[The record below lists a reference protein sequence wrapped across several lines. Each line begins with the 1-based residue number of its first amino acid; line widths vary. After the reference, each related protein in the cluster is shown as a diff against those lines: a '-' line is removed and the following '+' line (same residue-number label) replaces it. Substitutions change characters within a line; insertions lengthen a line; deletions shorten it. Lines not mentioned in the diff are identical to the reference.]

1 VEARSNSTLIRTFAA
16 ITAIAMLLVILLA
29 GIFIILEADHDC
41 EGEDCP
47 VCECMEQCQATL
59 HQLGSVT
66 VTGKAVL
73 FPILLLI
80 VLSVHIAAVLPKQ
93 TPVSIK
99 VRLNN

>member
-1 VEARSNSTLIRTFAA
+1 MMQSRYTKTFAA

-29 GIFIILEADHDC
+29 GIFIALEADHDC

-47 VCECMEQCQATL
+47 VCECMEQCQSTL
-59 HQLGSVT
+59 NQLGSVS
-66 VTGKAVL
+66 VTGMAVL

-80 VLSVHIAAVLPKQ
+80 ASGIHFVRVVRRE

-99 VRLNN
+99 VQLNN

>member
-1 VEARSNSTLIRTFAA
+1 MEARSNSTLIRSFAA

-29 GIFIILEADHDC
+29 GIFIALEADHDC

-47 VCECMEQCQATL
+47 VCECMEQCRATL

-73 FPILLLI
+73 FPVLLLI
-80 VLSVHIAAVLPKQ
+80 VSVIHFARVIRRE

-99 VRLNN
+99 VQLNN